1 MADFDGG
8 GVGQEDDVTLP
19 RAAVNKLIKEMI
31 PNVRVSNDA
40 RELILNCCTEFIHLV
55 SSEANEVCK
64 QRAKKTIAPEH
75 IIDALKSLGFT
86 SYIQEVESVY
96 TDYKKQAINKRRGSN
111 RLENLGIPEEELLRQ
126 QEALFAQARLEQAQV
141 EQEQFLQAQSV
152 AAQTSSQTTSIPIS
166 VLTSSVNNAQ
176 SPNLP
181 TP

>member
-1 MADFDGG
+1 MADFDVPGG
-8 GVGQEDDVTLP
+8 GQEDDVTLP

-86 SYIQEVESVY
+86 SYVQDVQSVY
-96 TDYKKQAINKRRGSN
+96 TDYKKQATSKRRGSN

-126 QEALFAQARLEQAQV
+126 QQALFAQARLEQAQA
-141 EQEQFLQAQSV
+141 EQEQFLQAQM
-152 AAQTSSQTTSIPIS
+152 AQASNSTNSF
-166 VLTSSVNNAQ
+166 
-176 SPNLP
+176 P
-181 TP
+181 TPAVISTVTNNNEQTPSEG